1 MTLEFWWKQWGGGNR
16 NLLSIFLSRYLH
28 ILFVIHNAVCDCV
41 YNYYDINFDTARLRH
56 ALQGSSS
63 SRRSTPNIA
72 RWVKI
77 LKKSAIFL
85 TKSASFCTKQFN
97 PVFWRKDFSQLGTC
111 HTLLLRFNC
120 IIWANTYTQI
130 FFSLMITFVN
140 SYQYDLVF
148 RIYSDIFISA
158 IFSRHFKNV

>member
-1 MTLEFWWKQWGGGNR
+1 MTLVFWWKQWGGGNR

-28 ILFVIHNAVCDCV
+28 IQFVIHNAVCDCV

-77 LKKSAIFL
+77 FKKSAIFL

-97 PVFWRKDFSQLGTC
+97 PVFWRKYFLQLGTC
-111 HTLLLRFNC
+111 HTLLIRCNYIYPKFFPSYDYFCKQLP
-120 IIWANTYTQI
+120 IW
-130 FFSLMITFVN
+130 FSFQHLFG
-140 SYQYDLVF
+140 
-148 RIYSDIFISA
+148 
-158 IFSRHFKNV
+158 HFYKCNFLSSF